1 MTPKIRED
9 CENVFANLPFTIQ
22 SPRCCSSSNSILQI
36 INSAFTVCLF
46 YHRTAEITIRRP
58 FRDIT
63 CKLLQNVIQYIDTAQ
78 CGEDQHCIVRIRS
91 DAVRSINMR
100 YSYRISSI
108 NESDRWVL
116 ISSNDDDINDTDS
129 FVFLI
134 KTIASQAGAKVKE
147 VGNFQ
152 YAFDGD
158 PMKLTYQWDGLF
170 GISVIYPSEVS
181 KEQVRAYFESLSC
194 FE

>member
-1 MTPKIRED
+1 
-9 CENVFANLPFTIQ
+9 
-22 SPRCCSSSNSILQI
+22 
-36 INSAFTVCLF
+36 
-46 YHRTAEITIRRP
+46 
-58 FRDIT
+58 
-63 CKLLQNVIQYIDTAQ
+63 
-78 CGEDQHCIVRIRS
+78 
-91 DAVRSINMR
+91 MR

-108 NESDRWVL
+108 NESDRWVF

-158 PMKLTYQWDGLF
+158 PMKLTYQWDSLF

-181 KEQVRAYFESLSC
+181 AEQVRVYFETLLC